1 MMQEIIL
8 GDYDLIP
15 DTIPSEGELH
25 LRVKPIDMVT
35 YWRRCG
41 AVANFI
47 ANFYR
52 NPQDEIYH
60 LNENLISTTFNEL
73 IENAAKYSTKRES
86 DIGISLKLYNTI
98 LKMEV
103 ENICSQKHMEA
114 FQKSMEKIIDS
125 DNDELDS
132 FYLNKIEAKHA
143 GDKDSG
149 IGLLMLKK
157 DYSLQLSAKI
167 TPIEGEVY
175 RVSVHA
181 YYSMNAE

>member
-1 MMQEIIL
+1 MQEIIL
-8 GDYDLIP
+8 GEYNFIP
-15 DTIPSEGELH
+15 DHIPSEGELQ

-60 LNENLISTTFNEL
+60 LNENLISTVFNEL
-73 IENAAKYSTKRES
+73 IENAAKYSTKRDS
-86 DIGISLKLYNTI
+86 DINISLKLYNTV

-103 ENICSQKHMEA
+103 ENICSHKHMES
-114 FQKSMEKIIDS
+114 FQKSMEKIIAFDQ
-125 DNDELDS
+125 DELDNL
-132 FYLNKIEAKHA
+132 YLSKLEAKNA
-143 GDKDSG
+143 GDKDSS

-157 DYSLQLSAKI
+157 DYALQLSAKI
-167 TPIEGEVY
+167 SPLEGDLF

-181 YYSMNAE
+181 YYNMNAE